1 MTGDRMAEQH
11 RTEQNSAGSDAS
23 KSATGG
29 SAKNGNVKPIDAPPQ
44 PAAGATPSDPT
55 GAGAENEPAANLSL
69 REQLEAARAE
79 RDANY
84 NLYLRTQA
92 ELQNYRKRVQKEA
105 DEMRLYQALPLARDL
120 LPALDNLH
128 RALAA
133 AETSKTVDKLLEGVR
148 LVAKQIEAALNRHQ
162 IVAIEATG
170 KPFDPNLHQVVQQM
184 PTSEHPPMTVMHEVE
199 RGFTLQDRVVRP
211 ATVIVA
217 QPPAEPAPPE
227 TAQETEKRALDGRGV
242 TACRRMIMNVKR
254 AIIAGSC
261 FSRSRPIRRRN
272 APSAASGKPSA

>member
-1 MTGDRMAEQH
+1 MTGIRMAEQNG
-11 RTEQNSAGSDAS
+11 TEQNQSDADALNAKTAGSNEADSEGQDPQAS
-23 KSATGG
+23 S
-29 SAKNGNVKPIDAPPQ
+29 
-44 PAAGATPSDPT
+44 
-55 GAGAENEPAANLSL
+55 LSL

-84 NLYLRTQA
+84 NLYLRAQA

-105 DEMRLYQALPLARDL
+105 DEMRTYQSLPLGRDL

-133 AETSKTVDKLLEGVR
+133 AETTKNIDKLLEGIR
-148 LVAKQIEAALNRHQ
+148 LVAKQIEAALSRHQ
-162 IVAIEATG
+162 IVPIEAAG
-170 KPFDPNLHQVVQQM
+170 NPFDPNFHQAVQHM

-217 QPPAEPAPPE
+217 QAPAEQKGGQSSEQSKKAPA
-227 TAQETEKRALDGRGV
+227 TEGKR
-242 TACRRMIMNVKR
+242 T
-254 AIIAGSC
+254 
-261 FSRSRPIRRRN
+261 N
-272 APSAASGKPSA
+272 ADI

>member
-1 MTGDRMAEQH
+1 MADQ
-11 RTEQNSAGSDAS
+11 RDPDSAASDSS
-23 KSATGG
+23 KWAAGG
-29 SAKNGNVKPIDAPPQ
+29 SAKNGAGTPDDA
-44 PAAGATPSDPT
+44 AHESST
-55 GAGAENEPAANLSL
+55 ENQPAANLSL

-133 AETSKTVDKLLEGVR
+133 AETSKNVDKLLEGVG
-148 LVAKQIEAALNRHQ
+148 LVARQIEAALNRHQ
-162 IVAIEATG
+162 IVAIEAAG
-170 KPFDPNLHQVVQQM
+170 KPFDPNLHQAVQQM

-211 ATVIVA
+211 AAVIVA
-217 QPPAEPAPPE
+217 QAPTQSGSPESAPAKPK
-227 TAQETEKRALDGRGV
+227 QG
-242 TACRRMIMNVKR
+242 
-254 AIIAGSC
+254 
-261 FSRSRPIRRRN
+261 
-272 APSAASGKPSA
+272 PSAEQE